1 MIPELPLES
10 PVLVVGVAV
19 AVFMAAPLL
28 LRRLG
33 IPGSVGILLAG
44 TLLGPHGLG
53 VIERSEPIVLL
64 GTVGLLYLMFVAALE
79 IDLGGLTEKP
89 GPTVVFGLLSFGI
102 PLLAGTAAAT
112 WAFGFPLD
120 PALLLASVISS
131 HTILAFPV
139 IEKLG
144 LGKSRAVTAAISGTL
159 ITDTAALL
167 VLAWVTDVHGAG
179 AGGGALVRLLGSLIL
194 LAAGAWMVVPRLAR
208 AFFRWL
214 EAESYFEF
222 LFAMTILFLG
232 ASLAEA
238 AGIEPLVGAFL
249 AGLGLNRRIS
259 TPSTL
264 QNRIDFTGNA
274 IFIPFFLL
282 SVGMLVDPAAFVG
295 DPRAWLVAGV
305 VIGVMFVSK
314 LAAAWIGG
322 TAFGFDSAEMGT
334 MFGLSTGQAAA
345 ALAITL
351 VGYDQGIF
359 DLSVV
364 NGVVIMVAVAAV
376 VSPVLSERFGEELAR
391 RERDRD
397 LSEEALRR
405 ILVPLFGAESG
416 VDRLLD
422 LAMVLRGADG
432 EEPIRV
438 VRIVRARSPATAGV
452 EAAEATEGARRV
464 GAGEPE
470 EAGSQAEEAVAEAEA
485 GLEELEELAASAEV
499 AVDTQTRVDEDRVHG
514 VLRAVEENR
523 ITTIVTEWAAPS
535 RFGSGMLG
543 APTGDLVRRT
553 DELLLAARLREPL
566 EAVDRLVAV
575 VPASLLSLPSAP
587 EALRALRSVGAGMD
601 VPQIYLAMDG
611 GEERL
616 GSLLGRTP
624 PEAPF
629 ETVGVPGPEGSP
641 GTWEAGLPGEAK
653 VKPGDMLVV
662 ALSRPGTR
670 GWSSDLEHLFSLP
683 SALDADNA
691 ILLFVSEDPRRYPA
705 RRFLRFT

>member
-10 PVLVVGVAV
+10 PVLVVAV
-19 AVFMAAPLL
+19 AIAVFLAAPLL
-28 LRRLG
+28 LRGLG
-33 IPGSVGILLAG
+33 IPGSVGILVAG
-44 TLLGPHGLG
+44 ILLGPHGLE
-53 VIERSEPIVLL
+53 VLERSEPIVLL

-102 PLLAGTAAAT
+102 PLIAGTAAAT
-112 WAFGFPLD
+112 WAFGYSPG
-120 PALLLASVISS
+120 PALLLASVFSS

-144 LGKSRAVTAAISGTL
+144 LGKSRAVTAAISGTI

-167 VLAWVTDVHGAG
+167 VLAWVADAHGAG
-179 AGGGALVRLLGSLIL
+179 GGGGALVRLLGSLVL
-194 LAAGAWMVVPRLAR
+194 LAAGAWVVVPRLAR
-208 AFFRWL
+208 LFFRWL

-232 ASLAEA
+232 ASLAET

-282 SVGMLVDPAAFVG
+282 SVGMLVDPGAFVG
-295 DPRAWLVAGV
+295 DSRAWLVAGV
-305 VIGVMFVSK
+305 VVAVMFVSK
-314 LAAAWIGG
+314 GAAAWISGK
-322 TAFGFDSAEMGT
+322 AFGFDSVEMGA
-334 MFGLSTGQAAA
+334 MFGLTTGQAAA

-351 VGYDQGIF
+351 VGYEQGLF

-364 NGVVIMVAVAAV
+364 NGVVIMVAVTAV
-376 VSPVLSERFGEELAR
+376 VSPLLSEHYGDELAR

-397 LSEEALRR
+397 LSEEALQR
-405 ILVPLFGAESG
+405 ILVPLFGTESA
-416 VDRLLD
+416 VDRLLE
-422 LAMVLRGADG
+422 LAMILRGDDA
-432 EEPIRV
+432 EESIRV
-438 VRIVRARSPATAGV
+438 VRIVRAESPAKG
-452 EAAEATEGARRV
+452 EAAAEEGGRPAGADGQEEAESQTEG
-464 GAGEPE
+464 
-470 EAGSQAEEAVAEAEA
+470 AVAEAEA
-485 GLEELEELAASAEV
+485 KLEELEELAASAEV
-499 AVDTQTRVDEDRVHG
+499 TVDTQTRVDEDRVHG

-523 ITTIVTEWAAPS
+523 ITTIVTEWAPPT

-543 APTGDLVRRT
+543 DPTEDLVRRS

-566 EAVDRLVAV
+566 EAVDRLVAI

-601 VPQIYLAMDG
+601 VPQIYLALEG

-616 GSLLGRTP
+616 GSLLERTP

-629 ETVGVPGPEGSP
+629 DTVGIPGMGGSP
-641 GTWEAGLPGEAK
+641 GTWAAGLPGEAK
-653 VKPGDMLVV
+653 VEAGDMLVV
-662 ALSRPGTR
+662 VLPRPGTR
-670 GWSSDLEHLFSLP
+670 GWSSELEHLISLP

-691 ILLFVSEDPRRYPA
+691 VLLFASEDPRRYPS

>member
-10 PVLVVGVAV
+10 PVLVVAV
-19 AVFMAAPLL
+19 AIAVFLAAPLL

-33 IPGSVGILLAG
+33 IPGTVGILLAG
-44 TLLGPHGLG
+44 IILGPHGLE
-53 VIERSEPIVLL
+53 VLERSEPIVLL

-102 PLLAGTAAAT
+102 PLIAGTAAAT
-112 WAFGFPLD
+112 WAFGYSPG
-120 PALLLASVISS
+120 PALLLASVFSS

-144 LGKSRAVTAAISGTL
+144 LGKSRAVTAAISGTI

-167 VLAWVTDVHGAG
+167 VLAWVADVHGAG
-179 AGGGALVRLLGSLIL
+179 DGGGALVRLLGSLIL

-208 AFFRWL
+208 VFFRRL

-232 ASLAEA
+232 ASLAET

-282 SVGMLVDPAAFVG
+282 SVGMLVDPGAFVG
-295 DPRAWLVAGV
+295 DSRAWLVAGV
-305 VIGVMFVSK
+305 VVAVMFVSK
-314 LAAAWIGG
+314 AAAAWISGK
-322 TAFGFDSAEMGT
+322 AFGFDSVEMGA
-334 MFGLSTGQAAA
+334 MFGLTTGQAAA

-351 VGYDQGIF
+351 VGYEQGLF

-364 NGVVIMVAVAAV
+364 NGVVIMVAVTAV
-376 VSPVLSERFGEELAR
+376 VSPLVSEHYGNELAR

-397 LSEEALRR
+397 LSEEALQR
-405 ILVPLFGAESG
+405 ILVPLFGTESA
-416 VDRLLD
+416 VDRLLE
-422 LAMVLRGADG
+422 LAMVLRGDDG
-432 EEPIRV
+432 EESIRV
-438 VRIVRARSPATAGV
+438 VRIVRAKSSATG
-452 EAAEATEGARRV
+452 EAAAHGGRPAGADGQEEAESRTEG
-464 GAGEPE
+464 
-470 EAGSQAEEAVAEAEA
+470 AVAEAEA
-485 GLEELEELAASAEV
+485 RLEELEELAASAEV
-499 AVDTQTRVDEDRVHG
+499 TVDTQTRVDEDRVHG

-523 ITTIVTEWAAPS
+523 ITTIVTEWTTS
-535 RFGSGMLG
+535 TRFGSGMLG
-543 APTGDLVRRT
+543 DPTEDLVRRT

-566 EAVDRLVAV
+566 EAVDRLVAI

-601 VPQIYLAMDG
+601 VPQIYLAMAG

-616 GSLLGRTP
+616 GSLLERTP

-629 ETVGVPGPEGSP
+629 DTVGIPGMGGSP
-641 GTWEAGLPGEAK
+641 GTWAAGLPGEAK
-653 VKPGDMLVV
+653 VEAGDMLIVV
-662 ALSRPGTR
+662 LPRPGTR
-670 GWSSDLEHLFSLP
+670 GWSSELEHLISLP

-691 ILLFVSEDPRRYPA
+691 VLLFASEDPRRYPS